1 MGSNLETWKALERIR
16 KDGRCRSIGVSN
28 FAPKHLNELLIKG
41 NDRPVVNQI
50 ELSPFLQQESISS
63 FCHKENIHLT
73 GYCPLARGRRL
84 DDPKLCLVAEQTKKT
99 VAQVMIRWAL
109 QRGQSVIPKSV
120 RPERIQENAN
130 VFEFNLND
138 EQMKQYL
145 SLFEKYFLKSFT
157 SRLTDYS
164 DPKID
169 VLSTEVLNP
178 KYTIVKSVLLATD
191 KKPAVNIEWRVY
203 TKNPDKPLIRDLIIE
218 GLSLARTQ
226 KEEFAS
232 VIETNNG
239 DVTKLFITLKEFA
252 AK

>member
-1 MGSNLETWKALERIR
+1 MKKNFFIIIFFLFSLTQKSYGYSSDPKQFITEIVDEAKKILIDSNTKEFKTKKLSEIALKTVDI
-16 KDGRCRSIGVSN
+16 KGVAYYSIG
-28 FAPKHLNELLIKG
+28 KYRK
-41 NDRPVVNQI
+41 
-50 ELSPFLQQESISS
+50 
-63 FCHKENIHLT
+63 
-73 GYCPLARGRRL
+73 
-84 DDPKLCLVAEQTKKT
+84 
-99 VAQVMIRWAL
+99 
-109 QRGQSVIPKSV
+109 
-120 RPERIQENAN
+120 
-130 VFEFNLND
+130 NLND
-138 EQMKQYL
+138 EQLNEYL

-169 VLSTEVLNP
+169 VISTDVLNP

-191 KKPAVNIEWRVY
+191 KKPEVKIEWRVY

-232 VIETNNG
+232 VIESNNG
-239 DVTKLFITLKEFA
+239 DVTKLFDTLKEFV

>member
-1 MGSNLETWKALERIR
+1 MKKNFFIIIFFIFGLVQNSFAYSSDPKQFIQEVVDEAKQVLVDTNSKEYKTKKLSEMALRTVDIKGVAYYSLANYR
-16 KDGRCRSIGVSN
+16 KE
-28 FAPKHLNELLIKG
+28 LNE
-41 NDRPVVNQI
+41 
-50 ELSPFLQQESISS
+50 
-63 FCHKENIHLT
+63 
-73 GYCPLARGRRL
+73 
-84 DDPKLCLVAEQTKKT
+84 
-99 VAQVMIRWAL
+99 
-109 QRGQSVIPKSV
+109 
-120 RPERIQENAN
+120 
-130 VFEFNLND
+130 
-138 EQMKQYL
+138 EQMKEYL
-145 SLFEKYFLKSFT
+145 VLFEKYFLKSFT

-169 VLSTEVLNP
+169 VLSTDVLNP
-178 KYTIVKSVLLATD
+178 KYTIVKSILLATD

-239 DVTKLFITLKEFA
+239 DVTKLFITLKEFV